1 MAVRIYSL
9 ANELGIDSKELVD
22 ICSRIG
28 IPGKG
33 SALASLEDDQI
44 LKIKSYLAERSAP
57 TAAPAKEPLRPA
69 REAVKEAPIRETGKI
84 VNPKRDISALR
95 PKSTTALGGSESAD
109 QDDDRNVGGASEE
122 DRSSTQNSD
131 ADSDSNS
138 LGVDVAAA
146 DTSNDLR
153 ASVAGGS
160 AVDRGDTQAD
170 QTGSSGVDTE
180 STSGVASGESGTHAT
195 KISAEESAS
204 QPSDAGQAANTNI
217 AGSATGLGGRTLPI
231 PGSRSG
237 ELGQS
242 GLRAGENRT
251 NDVRPAD
258 RSAET
263 RPSETRTSDSR
274 PSDSRPSDSRTGE
287 PTRSNYLAS
296 GNTPGK
302 VRVIGR
308 PKPTEGAKTDGEAP
322 KVRKPRDPVINLAKI
337 PKSAGPSPAAKP
349 QEPAAMK
356 PIVKLTPEV
365 LKGVQ
370 QQPPATG
377 SKGDK
382 SPAAGGGKFAGAAG
396 RATAPSQTQHAGL
409 TEFKQAAENK
419 LNQKTKK
426 AGDEPEEP
434 VRKKGL
440 GSLEAA
446 RSERSKLRLPARI
459 QTAEDLKRIEE
470 EEERRTARP
479 KKKPVLQQGK
489 KEKVTLAIPCTVRSF
504 SEAAGVPAA
513 RVLRSL
519 MMMGTMVNINAS
531 LTPEQAELIAVDLGI
546 DITFKQAETLE
557 TSVIARIDNI
567 EDKPED
573 LITRAPIVTFLGH
586 VDHGKTSLLDYLIGT
601 KIVTGEAGGIT
612 QHIRAYQVKKDGRSV
627 SFVDTP
633 GHEAFTEMRAR
644 GANVTDIAIL
654 VIAADDGIMPQT
666 EEAISHAKA
675 AGVPIVVAANK
686 CDLPGANINRIM
698 TQMTEYGLT
707 PSAWGGDVEVV
718 PTSAITGEGMDALL
732 ETLLTVAELN
742 DYKANPKRAAMGV
755 CLESEQSA
763 DRGVIAKVMVQTG
776 TLRVGDIVL
785 CGSTFGRVKAL
796 YDTLKRNK
804 QLTEAGP
811 SMPVNITGLERAP
824 EAGEKFYVI
833 DDIGQARE
841 LAAVREQESRA
852 TSLAGTSPKVS
863 FETFQ
868 ELLQSGKLGVKED
881 KVILNLIVRADAR
894 GSLEAIEK
902 ELTKLDHP
910 EVDIRILQKSVGGIT
925 VADVTLAS
933 ASQAVIVGFNVIP
946 DEAAR
951 MMADAKNVEVRRYDI
966 IYNLAND
973 IRALIEGRL
982 KPEEKV
988 VELGRAI
995 VKAVFS
1001 VSRVGTIAGC
1011 FVAQGSIERG
1021 CRIRVHR
1028 EGRKIGDYQ
1037 LDTLRRVKDDVKEVN
1052 RGMECGIKLAGFNDV
1067 KVDDVLEAYKVEQVA
1082 RTLDSS
1088 KS

>member
-1 MAVRIYSL
+1 VAVRIYSL

-44 LKIKSYLAERSAP
+44 LKIKSFLAERSAP
-57 TAAPAKEPLRPA
+57 APTPAKEPLRPV
-69 REAVKEAPIRETGKI
+69 REAVKEAPIRDISKS

-95 PKSTTALGGSESAD
+95 QRPGQSAGAGGSEQSQDEPQEEAREGSTSASTD
-109 QDDDRNVGGASEE
+109 VASIVAEREVTQAEE
-122 DRSSTQNSD
+122 VQPPVAEQGPAEDLESKTETPQLPKEASD
-131 ADSDSNS
+131 A
-138 LGVDVAAA
+138 VAVPEAKVPVTPAA
-146 DTSNDLR
+146 
-153 ASVAGGS
+153 
-160 AVDRGDTQAD
+160 
-170 QTGSSGVDTE
+170 
-180 STSGVASGESGTHAT
+180 
-195 KISAEESAS
+195 
-204 QPSDAGQAANTNI
+204 
-217 AGSATGLGGRTLPI
+217 
-231 PGSRSG
+231 
-237 ELGQS
+237 
-242 GLRAGENRT
+242 
-251 NDVRPAD
+251 
-258 RSAET
+258 T
-263 RPSETRTSDSR
+263 RPLEPRASETRTAETRSTDTR
-274 PSDSRPSDSRTGE
+274 VGE
-287 PTRSNYLAS
+287 PTRSNFMNS

-308 PKPTEGAKTDGEAP
+308 PRPTDGAKPDSEAP
-322 KVRKPRDPVINLAKI
+322 RARKPRDPVINLAKI

-370 QQPPATG
+370 QQQQTTTNA
-377 SKGDK
+377 KGDK
-382 SPAAGGGKFAGAAG
+382 PATAGGKSTGAAG
-396 RATAPSQTQHAGL
+396 RANAPSQTQHAGL

-419 LNQKTKK
+419 LNQKAKK
-426 AGDEPEEP
+426 AGDEPDEP

-440 GSLEAA
+440 GSLESA
-446 RSERSKLRLPARI
+446 RSERSKLRLPPRI

-470 EEERRTARP
+470 EEERRTNRP
-479 KKKPVLQQGK
+479 KKKQAVQQGK

-557 TSVIARIDNI
+557 TSVIAKIDNI

-573 LITRAPIVTFLGH
+573 LVTRPPIVTFLGH

-612 QHIRAYQVKKDGRSV
+612 QHIRAYQVKKDGRAV

-654 VIAADDGIMPQT
+654 VVAADDGIMPQT

-686 CDLPGANINRIM
+686 CDLPGADINRVM
-698 TQMTEYGLT
+698 TQMTEHGLT

-732 ETLLTVAELN
+732 ETLLTVAELH

-796 YDTLKRNK
+796 YDTLKRGK
-804 QLTEAGP
+804 QLT
-811 SMPVNITGLERAP
+811 RC
-824 EAGEKFYVI
+824 
-833 DDIGQARE
+833 Q
-841 LAAVREQESRA
+841 
-852 TSLAGTSPKVS
+852 
-863 FETFQ
+863 
-868 ELLQSGKLGVKED
+868 
-881 KVILNLIVRADAR
+881 
-894 GSLEAIEK
+894 
-902 ELTKLDHP
+902 
-910 EVDIRILQKSVGGIT
+910 
-925 VADVTLAS
+925 
-933 ASQAVIVGFNVIP
+933 
-946 DEAAR
+946 
-951 MMADAKNVEVRRYDI
+951 
-966 IYNLAND
+966 
-973 IRALIEGRL
+973 
-982 KPEEKV
+982 
-988 VELGRAI
+988 
-995 VKAVFS
+995 
-1001 VSRVGTIAGC
+1001 
-1011 FVAQGSIERG
+1011 
-1021 CRIRVHR
+1021 
-1028 EGRKIGDYQ
+1028 
-1037 LDTLRRVKDDVKEVN
+1037 
-1052 RGMECGIKLAGFNDV
+1052 
-1067 KVDDVLEAYKVEQVA
+1067 
-1082 RTLDSS
+1082 
-1088 KS
+1088 